1 MDGVEVDKAN
11 YETKEG
17 STIVVFTKAYT
28 DTLKAGNHAVKVTT
42 DEGEATA
49 EFTVK
54 KSEKETNPPTV
65 DSAITY
71 IVFAVMSIAAA
82 TILVIKRKKIF
93 NY

>member
-17 STIVVFTKAYT
+17 STIVAFTKEYT
-28 DTLKAGNHAVKVTT
+28 DTLKAGTHTIKVTT
-42 DEGEATA
+42 SEGEATA

-54 KSEKETNPPTV
+54 KSEKEANPKTA
-65 DSAITY
+65 DSVIPY
-71 IVFAVMSIAAA
+71 LIFAVISIGAVAV
-82 TILVIKRKKIF
+82 LVKNRRKIF